1 MTADGSASCR
11 RSEPPRITVA
21 YVMSLFPKLS
31 ETFILNEVLQLQ
43 SEGIDVVPISC
54 DWSRKLEAKQHASAS
69 ELARPV
75 AYVMDHFPLGHG
87 RALLHLV
94 RRHPARLLRMIARCL
109 RHPAPR
115 GESRVGRCLAAI
127 YVAALA
133 EQLQVDRLHAHWSYP
148 GDIAICV
155 AQMLELPV
163 SFTAHA
169 HDIFEDIPLYEA
181 AGYPF
186 AKRVAAADFVVTCTA
201 ANLDAV
207 KAHLP
212 AELWPRLHHAYH
224 GLDLDM
230 FRPPEPRRPC
240 GERFTFMSVGRFVPY
255 KGFDVIVSACG
266 ELARRGREFECWLAG
281 PQGSQSEIVR
291 QQIAAAGLT
300 DSVLLLGPQSQE
312 ELAVRYREC
321 DAYVN
326 ASDPA
331 GEYGVANVIIE
342 ALASGLPTVATR
354 RPQVSEYITD
364 GVDGIL
370 LPYGDATAL
379 ADTLEQLMNDETLRA
394 RLSSRGRE
402 LAEARFDVAAT
413 GRRIT
418 SLLSTAAAA

>member
-1 MTADGSASCR
+1 M
-11 RSEPPRITVA
+11 
-21 YVMSLFPKLS
+21 
-31 ETFILNEVLQLQ
+31 
-43 SEGIDVVPISC
+43 
-54 DWSRKLEAKQHASAS
+54 S

-75 AYVMDHFPLGHG
+75 TYVMDGFPLGHA
-87 RALLHLV
+87 RAVLHCV
-94 RRHPARLLRMIARCL
+94 VRHPVRLLRMVLRCF

-115 GESRVGRCLAAI
+115 GESRAGRCLAAI

-133 EQLQVDRLHAHWSYP
+133 ERMRVDRLHAHWSYP
-148 GDIAICV
+148 CDIAICA
-155 AQMLELPV
+155 AQMLDLPV

-186 AKRVAAADFVVTCTA
+186 ARRVAAADFVLTCTA
-201 ANLDAV
+201 ANLDAI

-224 GLDLDM
+224 GLDLEM
-230 FRPPEPRRPC
+230 FRPPEQRWRR
-240 GERFTFMSVGRFVPY
+240 GERFTFLSVGRFVPY
-255 KGFDVIVSACG
+255 KGFDVIVSACA

-281 PQGSQSEIVR
+281 PQGSQSDVVS
-291 QQIAAAGLT
+291 QQIVANGLT
-300 DSVLLLGPQSQE
+300 ASVLMLGPQSQE
-312 ELAVRYREC
+312 ELAIRYREC

-331 GEYGVANVIIE
+331 GEYGVANVIVE

-354 RPQVSEYITD
+354 RPQVSEYIAD

-379 ADTLEQLMNDETLRA
+379 ADTLERLMDDHALCEQLGA
-394 RLSSRGRE
+394 RGRE
-402 LAEARFDVAAT
+402 LAVTQFDVTAT
-413 GRRIT
+413 GRRIAA
-418 SLLSTAAAA
+418 LLSTATA